1 MTVLEQ
7 SREFGQLLQRH
18 RLAAGLSQLELAES
32 SAMSQRGI
40 SDLERGVRRPH
51 PGTAR
56 RLASALHLAGPVRA
70 DFLSAASWRLGRTS
84 GHEYAQTKLP
94 IALNSFVGRERE
106 LAQIRTSLETA
117 RLVTLTGTGGV
128 GKTRLALEVGRG
140 VEANRGQQVCL
151 VELAAISDGSSV
163 PDATVAALGLPELL
177 KIDRA
182 PIDTLKYALRNQ
194 QLLLI
199 LDNCE
204 QVLQGC
210 AEMANMLLALCS
222 RVRILA
228 TSRER
233 LGIAGETVWRVPSL
247 MVPAEGMTLAT
258 MQACVATQLFLQ
270 RATALVP
277 DFVLTDQNASAVAR
291 LCNRLDGIPL
301 AIELAV
307 AQLPALSVQQ
317 IAEHL
322 DDALRLLVTG
332 DRTAPP
338 RQQTLGATIA
348 WSYALLGPS
357 AQLLFD
363 RLSVFAGG
371 WTLEAAEQVCADPDN
386 TNAAVHIRDG
396 DVVTILT
403 RLVAKSAVVA
413 TPDGDGAMR
422 YHMLETLRQ
431 YGRERLLERGDA
443 DAISDRQADYFVL
456 WARRHLSPSD
466 TRIPLHA
473 ASVELDNLRAALKWL
488 LLERDTNRVLQLGA
502 ALRWYWFRQGRL
514 SEGFRWYSEI
524 IALAGLNSET
534 EDVAHVL
541 AAAALIAG
549 RQARAADAEG
559 LHKRAL
565 AVWRRLG
572 NTYELA
578 RSLSQ
583 LGSLF
588 RHTGRLTEA
597 YLCFEEGSRL
607 SEQRDSPE
615 FRTTESL
622 NQMGLAETLYDEER
636 YDEALTLACRALEV
650 AEARH
655 FALALAWGK
664 RAIGLIHDQR
674 GDRSIARRFLE
685 ESLAEARREPA
696 RGWWLADALG
706 CVAQLEIDDR
716 RFERA
721 GTLLKEALQESM
733 DLADQRMV
741 ARCLERLSYLAAA
754 QGRSE
759 PAVRLSAAAGALRTK
774 AGLPR
779 SPVEARTIKAWLEPA
794 EHRLEPTVL
803 EQVRREG
810 ADMPLESVLTCAIDA
825 TRSQVRPT
833 AADGAGLEGA
843 PLGQLSPRE
852 REVALLVARGLS
864 NPRIAAEL
872 IIGERT
878 VQSHVSNILNKLG
891 LSSRVQVAGWVTE
904 QYAAGA
910 GQHDP

>member
-1 MTVLEQ
+1 MTATEQ
-7 SREFGQLLQRH
+7 SRHFGPLLQQI
-18 RLAAGLSQLELAES
+18 RLGTGMSQAELAERAGLSR
-32 SAMSQRGI
+32 RGI
-40 SDLERGVRRPH
+40 SDLERGVRRPL

-56 RLASALHLAGPVRA
+56 RLALALKLAGQARLDFVSAGRWRTYAPVGVTHRE
-70 DFLSAASWRLGRTS
+70 GN
-84 GHEYAQTKLP
+84 LP
-94 IALNSFVGRERE
+94 IALSNFVGRERE
-106 LAQIRTSLETA
+106 LAQVRTSLEAA

-140 VEANRGQQVCL
+140 VEANGDQRVCL
-151 VELAAISDGSSV
+151 VELAAITDGSAV
-163 PDATVAALGLPELL
+163 PGVTVAAFGLSEQA
-177 KIDRA
+177 DRA
-182 PIDTLKYALRNQ
+182 PLDTLKYALRNQ

-210 AEMANMLLALCS
+210 AEMANVLLAICP

-247 MVPAEGMTLAT
+247 MVPAEGMTLAN
-258 MQACVATQLFLQ
+258 MQACEATQLFLQ
-270 RATALVP
+270 RATALVS
-277 DFVLTDQNASAVAR
+277 DFVLTDQNASAVAH

-317 IAEHL
+317 IAERL

-348 WSYALLGPS
+348 WSYALLDPS
-357 AQLLFD
+357 EQLLFD

-371 WTLEAAEQVCADPDN
+371 WTLEAAEQVCADPNN
-386 TNAAVHIRDG
+386 TSAAVHTRDG
-396 DVVTILT
+396 DVVTMLT
-403 RLVAKSAVVA
+403 RLVAKSLVVA
-413 TPDGDGAMR
+413 TPDGHGAMR
-422 YHMLETLRQ
+422 YCMLDTLRQ
-431 YGRERLLERGDA
+431 YGAERLVERGDA
-443 DAISDRQADYFVL
+443 AAISDRQADYFLL

-466 TRIPLHA
+466 TFIPLHA
-473 ASVELDNLRAALKWL
+473 ASAELDNLRAALKWL
-488 LLERDTNRVLQLGA
+488 LLERDTKRLLQLGA

-524 IALAGLNSET
+524 IALAGVNSET
-534 EDVAHVL
+534 EEVAHVL

-549 RQARAADAEG
+549 RHERAADAEG

-572 NTYELA
+572 NNYELA

-597 YLCFEEGSRL
+597 YQCFEEGARL
-607 SEQRDSPE
+607 SKQQDSPE
-615 FRTTESL
+615 FRITEGL
-622 NQMGLAETLYDEER
+622 NRIGLAETMYDEER
-636 YDEALTLACRALEV
+636 YDEALAPAGRALEI
-650 AEARH
+650 AEALH
-655 FALALAWGK
+655 FTLALAWAK
-664 RAIGLIHDQR
+664 RAIGLIHYQR
-674 GDRSIARRFLE
+674 GDRPIARRFLE

-706 CVAQLEIDDR
+706 CVAQLEIDGR

-759 PAVRLSAAAGALRTK
+759 PAVRLGAAAGALRTK
-774 AGLPR
+774 AGQPR
-779 SPVEARTIKAWLEPA
+779 SPVEARTLKAWLAPA

-810 ADMPLESVLTCAIDA
+810 ADMPLEGVLTYALDVI
-825 TRSQVRPT
+825 RSQGGPT
-833 AADGAGLEGA
+833 GADGAPSEVA

-891 LSSRVQVAGWVTE
+891 LSSRVQVAGLVAE
-904 QYAAGA
+904 YGPGI
-910 GQHDP
+910 GQHNP

>member
-1 MTVLEQ
+1 MAATEQ
-7 SREFGQLLQRH
+7 SRYFGPLLQEI
-18 RLAAGLSQLELAES
+18 RLGTGMSQVELAARAGLSR
-32 SAMSQRGI
+32 RGI
-40 SDLERGVRRPH
+40 SDLERGVRRPL

-56 RLASALHLAGPVRA
+56 RLALALKLAGQARV
-70 DFLSAASWRLGRTS
+70 DFVSAGRWRTHAPIGFR
-84 GHEYAQTKLP
+84 HREENLP
-94 IALNSFVGRERE
+94 IALSTFVGRERE
-106 LAQIRTSLETA
+106 LAQVRTSLETA

-128 GKTRLALEVGRG
+128 GKTRLALEVGRA
-140 VEANRGQQVCL
+140 VDANSRQRVCL
-151 VELAAISDGSSV
+151 VELASITDGSLV
-163 PDATVAALGLPELL
+163 PGATVAALGLSEQAGRSPL
-177 KIDRA
+177 
-182 PIDTLKYALRNQ
+182 DTLKYALRNH

-204 QVLQGC
+204 QVLQGS
-210 AEMANMLLALCS
+210 AEMANVLLALCP

-233 LGIAGETVWRVPSL
+233 LGVAGETVWRVPSL
-247 MVPAEGMTLAT
+247 MVPAEGMTLANV
-258 MQACVATQLFLQ
+258 QACEATQLFLQ
-270 RATALVP
+270 RATALVS

-317 IAEHL
+317 IAERL
-322 DDALRLLVTG
+322 DDAVRLWVTG
-332 DRTAPP
+332 DMTAPQ

-348 WSYALLGPS
+348 WSYALLDPS
-357 AQLLFD
+357 EQLLFD

-386 TNAAVHIRDG
+386 TRAAVDTRDG
-396 DVVTILT
+396 NVLSMLT
-403 RLVAKSAVVA
+403 RLVAKSLVVA
-413 TPDGDGAMR
+413 TPDGQGAMHYR
-422 YHMLETLRQ
+422 MLDTLRQ
-431 YGRERLLERGDA
+431 YAGERLVERGDA
-443 DAISDRQADYFVL
+443 AAMSDRQADYFVL

-466 TRIPLHA
+466 TSIPLHTV
-473 ASVELDNLRAALKWL
+473 SIELDNLRAALRWL
-488 LLERDTNRVLQLGA
+488 LLERDTNQVLQLGA

-514 SEGFRWYSEI
+514 SEGFHWYSEI
-524 IALAGLNSET
+524 IALAGRNSET
-534 EDVAHVL
+534 EEVAHVL

-549 RQARAADAEG
+549 RQERAAAAEA

-588 RHTGRLTEA
+588 RHTGRLIEA
-597 YLCFEEGSRL
+597 YRCFEEGARL
-607 SEQRDSPE
+607 SKQQDSPE
-615 FRTTESL
+615 FRITEGL
-622 NQMGLAETLYDEER
+622 NQIGLAETMFDEER
-636 YDEALTLACRALEV
+636 YDEALAPAGRALEI
-650 AEARH
+650 AEALH
-655 FALALAWGK
+655 FRLALSWAK
-664 RAIGLIHDQR
+664 RAIGLIHYQR

-706 CVAQLEIDDR
+706 CVAQLEIEGR
-716 RFERA
+716 QFERA
-721 GTLLKEALQESM
+721 GTLLKKALEESL
-733 DLADQRMV
+733 DLGDQRMV
-741 ARCLERLSYLAAA
+741 ARCLERLCYLAAA

-759 PAVRLSAAAGALRTK
+759 PAVRLGAAAGALRTK
-774 AGLPR
+774 TGQPR
-779 SPVEARTIKAWLEPA
+779 SPVEVRTLKAWLAPA
-794 EHRLEPTVL
+794 EQQLEPTVL

-810 ADMPLESVLTCAIDA
+810 ADMPLEGVLTSALDAI
-825 TRSQVRPT
+825 RSQGGIT
-833 AADGAGLEGA
+833 GTDGTDSEVA

-878 VQSHVSNILNKLG
+878 VQSHVSHILNKLG
-891 LSSRVQVAGWVTE
+891 LSSRVQVAGLVAE
-904 QYAAGA
+904 YGA
-910 GQHDP
+910 GMGPHDQ